1 MTDLLAR
8 VQAALGDQY
17 RVEREFGGGGM
28 SRVFVAD
35 ERGLGRQV
43 VVKVLPPELGAAVSV
58 ERFRQEIRLA
68 ASLQHPH
75 VVPVLTAG
83 EGGGLLYY
91 TMPLIEGETLR
102 ARLARVGP
110 LPVPAAV
117 RILRDVLDALSYA
130 HRHHIVHRDIKP
142 ENVLLTD
149 EHALVT
155 DFGVAKALTQAT
167 GGASLTSAGVALGTP
182 AYMAP
187 EQVAADPQI
196 DHRSDIYAAGVLAYE
211 MLAGRPPFGG
221 ESPQRVLAAQ
231 VMTRPESLGRLRP
244 ELPPALVSA
253 VMRCLSKDPADRW
266 QSADDLRREL
276 EAIGTTS
283 RAAWPGQPVRWF
295 ERRTAAVI
303 AVAAA
308 AVLIAG
314 WAVWRMRLRASGPGS
329 PTLVA
334 VLPFSVRGGPDVAY
348 LGEGMVNLLS
358 TSLDGAGDLR
368 AVDPHAVLSV
378 AQRRGGGALDPA
390 GGATVAAR
398 LGARVYGLGGV
409 VEGGGRGRNGA
420 AGDDRERGGA
430 GGGRGGGPGR
440 GG

>member
-8 VQAALGDQY
+8 LHAALGDRY
-17 RVEREFGGGGM
+17 RVERELGGGGM

-43 VVKVLPPELGAAVSV
+43 VVKVLPPELGAAVSAD
-58 ERFRQEIRLA
+58 RFRQEIRLA
-68 ASLQHPH
+68 ASLQHPY
-75 VVPVLTAG
+75 VVPVLAAG
-83 EGGGLLYY
+83 EGGELLYY

-102 ARLARVGP
+102 ARLARVGS
-110 LPVPAAV
+110 LPVPDAV
-117 RILRDVLDALSYA
+117 RILRDVLDALAYA

-149 EHALVT
+149 QHALVT

-167 GGASLTSAGVALGTP
+167 DGGSLTSAGVTLGTP

-187 EQVAADPQI
+187 EQVAADPEI

-221 ESPQRVLAAQ
+221 ESPQRVLAAH
-231 VMTRPESLGRLRP
+231 VTTRPDSLGRLRP
-244 ELPPALVSA
+244 DLPPPLVSA
-253 VMRCLSKDPADRW
+253 VMRCLEKDPADRW
-266 QSADDLRREL
+266 QTADELLRHL
-276 EAIGTTS
+276 EAIGTAS
-283 RAAWPGQPVRWF
+283 RPAWLAGPARWL
-295 ERRTAAVI
+295 ERRTVVAIAIAAG
-303 AVAAA
+303 
-308 AVLIAG
+308 VLITG
-314 WAVWRMRLRASGPGS
+314 WVVWRMRLRSAGPAS

-334 VLPFSVRGGPDVAY
+334 VLPFSVRGGSDIAY

-378 AQRRGGGALDPA
+378 AQRGGATLDPA
-390 GGATVAAR
+390 GAATVAER
-398 LGARVYGLGGV
+398 LGPPRA
-409 VEGGGRGRNGA
+409 
-420 AGDDRERGGA
+420 
-430 GGGRGGGPGR
+430 
-440 GG
+440 